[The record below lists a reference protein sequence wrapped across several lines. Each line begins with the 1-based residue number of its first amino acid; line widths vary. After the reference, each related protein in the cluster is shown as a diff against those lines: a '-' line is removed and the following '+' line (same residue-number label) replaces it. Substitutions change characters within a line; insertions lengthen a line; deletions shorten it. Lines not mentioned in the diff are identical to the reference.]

1 MATPKSEKIKALRRQ
16 AMALPLLPGVYL
28 MYDAAGTVIYVGKAK
43 ALKNRV
49 SQYFGSD
56 AAHTEKVRQMV
67 AHVDRFE
74 TIIADSEFEALV
86 LECSLIKQYSPKYN
100 ILLKDDK
107 GYHYL
112 KITPPPFSRISD
124 CKQKQEDG
132 ATYIGPYMSSF
143 GIRQAVDEASKVFGL
158 ATCNKKLA
166 YGRRPLKTERPCLN
180 YHMGQCCAP
189 CTGKITEADY
199 AERVAGALE
208 LILHGSS
215 ALLRDME
222 RRMNEASEALE
233 FEKAAQL
240 RDRIAAIRRMGE
252 KQKVVSSRVAEQ
264 DVLALAE
271 LDGRTCVEVFHF
283 TGGRLSDKE
292 EFMLDTAGD
301 PAGTRSE
308 FLRRYYES
316 RDRVPA
322 QVTLDGAIE
331 DSDLL
336 AAWLTEKVG
345 KRVRIV
351 VPRRGDGVRLTEMC
365 RRNAEESLA
374 RQSGM
379 HGHDVAALRELADVL
394 GLSEPPRVIECYD
407 ISHTAGENAV
417 GGMIVFENGRPCRS
431 AYRRFKIKQA
441 AGGDDP
447 AAMRE
452 VLSRRLN
459 EYELH
464 SGEESGFGR
473 RPDLILLDGGAAQ
486 VAAVQPLLTG
496 FGWDVPLFG
505 LVKDGRHRT
514 RAVVAAGEE
523 LSVGAKRS
531 AFTLLATI
539 QEEVHRYAISYHR
552 TLRGKKPIRTVLTG
566 IEGVGPA
573 KASALLKRF
582 GSVKGVRAA
591 SEAELCAVPGI
602 SPPLAKRIAAEL
614 QRGEQNGADTGQ

>member
-1 MATPKSEKIKALRRQ
+1 MIRTEKIRELRRQ

-28 MYDAAGTVIYVGKAK
+28 MYDAAGTVIYIGKAK

-56 AAHTEKVRQMV
+56 TAHTEKVRQMV

-74 TIIADSEFEALV
+74 TILADSEFEALV

-107 GYHYL
+107 GYSYL
-112 KITPPPFSRISD
+112 RITPPPFSRISE

-132 ATYIGPYMSSF
+132 ATYVGPYMSSF

-158 ATCNKKLA
+158 ATCNKKFA
-166 YGRRPLKTERPCLN
+166 FGRRPIKTERPCLN

-189 CTGKITEADY
+189 CTGKVREEDY
-199 AERVAGALE
+199 AERVAGALA

-222 RRMNEASEALE
+222 RRMNEAAEALE

-240 RDRIAAIRRMGE
+240 RDRMAAIRRMGE

-271 LDGRTCVEVFHF
+271 LGGRTCVEVFHF

-292 EFMLDTAGD
+292 EFVLDTAGD
-301 PAGTRSE
+301 PAATRSE
-308 FLRRYYES
+308 CLRRYYAA
-316 RDRVPA
+316 RDAVPA
-322 QVTLDGAIE
+322 QVTLDGETE
-331 DSDLL
+331 DGELL
-336 AAWLTEKVG
+336 SRWLTEKAG
-345 KRVRIV
+345 RRVHIV
-351 VPRRGDGVRLTEMC
+351 VPRRGDGVRLVEMC
-365 RRNAEESLA
+365 RRNAEEYLA
-374 RQSGM
+374 RPMGM
-379 HGHDVAALRELADVL
+379 HGHDAAALKELSGVL
-394 GLSEPPRVIECYD
+394 GLPEPPRVIECYD

-417 GGMIVFENGRPCRS
+417 GGMVVFENGRPCRS
-431 AYRRFKIKQA
+431 AYRRFRIKQA

-473 RPDLILLDGGAAQ
+473 RPDLILLDGGTAQ
-486 VAAVQPLLTG
+486 VAAVQPLLEG

-514 RAVVAAGEE
+514 RAVVAEGGE
-523 LSVGAKRS
+523 LSVEAKRA
-531 AFTLLATI
+531 AFTLLASI
-539 QEEVHRYAISYHR
+539 QEEVHRFAISYHR
-552 TLRGKKPIRTVLTG
+552 NLRGKKPIRTVLTS

-582 GSVKGVRAA
+582 GSVKGIRAA
-591 SEAELCAVPGI
+591 SEDELCTVKGI
-602 SPPLAKRIAAEL
+602 TPAIAKRITAAL
-614 QRGEQNGADTGQ
+614 QRGEKHGTDTAQ

>member
-1 MATPKSEKIKALRRQ
+1 MIRTEKIRDLRRQ

-56 AAHTEKVRQMV
+56 TAHTEKVRQMV

-112 KITPPPFSRISD
+112 KITPPPFSRVSD

-143 GIRQAVDEASKVFGL
+143 GIRQAVDEAGKVFGL
-158 ATCNKKLA
+158 ATCGKKLVF
-166 YGRRPLKTERPCLN
+166 GRRPMKTERPCLN
-180 YHMGQCCAP
+180 YHLGQCCAP
-189 CTGKITEADY
+189 CTGKVSEEDY

-208 LILHGSS
+208 LILHGS
-215 ALLRDME
+215 ADLLRDME

-271 LDGRTCVEVFHF
+271 LGGRTCVEVFHF
-283 TGGRLSDKE
+283 TGGRLRDKE
-292 EFMLDTAGD
+292 EFVLDVAGD

-308 FLRRYYES
+308 FLRRYYAAH
-316 RDRVPA
+316 DRVPT
-322 QVTLDGAIE
+322 QVTLDGEIE
-331 DSDLL
+331 DGEPVER
-336 AAWLTEKVG
+336 WLTEKAG
-345 KRVRIV
+345 RRVHIV
-351 VPRRGDGVRLTEMC
+351 VPRRGDGARLVEMC

-374 RQSGM
+374 RQMGM

-417 GGMIVFENGRPCRS
+417 GGMIVFEDGRPCRS
-431 AYRRFKIKQA
+431 AYRRFKIRQA

-464 SGEESGFGR
+464 TGEESGFGR

-486 VAAVQPLLTG
+486 AAAVQPILQG

-514 RAVVAAGEE
+514 RAVVAEGGE
-523 LSVGAKRS
+523 LSVSGKRA
-531 AFTLLATI
+531 AFTLLASI
-539 QEEVHRYAISYHR
+539 QEEVHRYAIAYHR
-552 TLRGKKPIRTVLTG
+552 SLRGKKPIRTVLTS

-573 KASALLKRF
+573 KAAALLKRF
-582 GSVKGVRAA
+582 GSVKGVCAA
-591 SEAELCAVPGI
+591 SEEELCTVAGI
-602 SPPLAKRIAAEL
+602 SPPLAKRIKAAL
-614 QRGEQNGADTGQ
+614 QNRGEKHGTDTAQ

>member
-1 MATPKSEKIKALRRQ
+1 
-16 AMALPLLPGVYL
+16 MALPLLPGVYL
-28 MYDAAGTVIYVGKAK
+28 MFDAAGTVIYVGKAK

-56 AAHTEKVRQMV
+56 TAHTEKVRQMV

-74 TIIADSEFEALV
+74 TILADSEFEALV

-107 GYHYL
+107 GYSYL
-112 KITPPPFSRISD
+112 RVTPPPYSRISD
-124 CKQKQEDG
+124 CKQKQDDG
-132 ATYIGPYMSSF
+132 ATYIGPYMSSL

-158 ATCNKKLA
+158 ATCNRKFA

-189 CTGKITEADY
+189 CTGKISEADY

-215 ALLRDME
+215 ALLRDMQ
-222 RRMNEASEALE
+222 RRMNEAAEALE

-240 RDRIAAIRRMGE
+240 RDRMAAIRRMSE

-271 LDGRTCVEVFHF
+271 MSGRTCIEVFHF
-283 TGGRLSDKE
+283 TEGRLSDKE
-292 EFMLDTAGD
+292 EFVLDVAGD
-301 PAGTRSE
+301 PAATRSE
-308 FLRRYYES
+308 FLRRYYTV

-322 QVTLDGAIE
+322 QITLDGATE
-331 DSDLL
+331 DGALL
-336 AAWLTEKVG
+336 ERWLTEKAG
-345 KRVRIV
+345 RRVRLV
-351 VPRRGDGVRLTEMC
+351 VPQRGDGVRLVEMC
-365 RRNAEESLA
+365 RRNAEEALA
-374 RQSGM
+374 RQMGM
-379 HGHDVAALRELADVL
+379 HGHDAAALKELKDVL

-417 GGMIVFENGRPCRS
+417 GGMVVFENGRPCRQS
-431 AYRRFKIKQA
+431 YRRFRIRQA

-464 SGEESGFGR
+464 SREESGFGR

-486 VAAVQPLLTG
+486 VAAVQPLLAG

-514 RAVVAAGEE
+514 RAVVAEGGE
-523 LSVGAKRS
+523 LSVSGKRS
-531 AFTLLATI
+531 AFTLLASI
-539 QEEVHRYAISYHR
+539 QEEVHRYAIGYHR
-552 TLRGKKPIRTVLTG
+552 KLRGKKPIGTVLTS
-566 IEGVGPA
+566 IEGVGPS

-582 GSVKGVRAA
+582 GSVKAVRAA
-591 SEAELCAVPGI
+591 SVEELCTVKGI
-602 SPPLAKRIAAEL
+602 SKPLAERIANAL
-614 QRGEQNGADTGQ
+614 QYGGKQHGTDTAR